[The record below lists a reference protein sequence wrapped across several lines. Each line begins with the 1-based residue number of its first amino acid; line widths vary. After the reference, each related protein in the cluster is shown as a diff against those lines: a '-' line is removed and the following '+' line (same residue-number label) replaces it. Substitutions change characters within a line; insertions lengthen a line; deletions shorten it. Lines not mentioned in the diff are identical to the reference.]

1 MLQHEWT
8 LKRAKRKKLDT
19 KDHILYDSVYMKCK
33 SIQIESRLVVARGWR
48 KEGMV
53 SSYQWVQGFVLGVI
67 KILWN

>member
-1 MLQHEWT
+1 MILFHEVS
-8 LKRAKRKKLDT
+8 
-19 KDHILYDSVYMKCK
+19 IICQ